1 MSSNMGSVPMS
12 ANQIANSKA
21 SAGIFI
27 NMSLVIYTL
36 GFLFKWAKNI
46 EAIKDEITP
55 QIMSIYRGVMFL
67 GALFLLIG
75 LSRTI
80 GAQYDLTRFFILAIV
95 FALNIFFDD
104 VYQRVMNPEKGKK
117 GKKGK
122 KNKKD

>member
-1 MSSNMGSVPMS
+1 MSNAAVPMG
-12 ANQIANSKA
+12 ANQVANSKA

-27 NMSLVIYTL
+27 NMALVIYIL
-36 GFLFKWAKNI
+36 GFLFKWAKSI
-46 EAIKDEITP
+46 ESVKEQITP
-55 QIMSIYRGVMFL
+55 QILSIYRGVMLL

-104 VYQRVMNPEKGKK
+104 VYERVMKPNKSKK
-117 GKKGK
+117 SKKN